1 MVKFAFSPFIFVQDE
16 ASFDASIKALL
27 GRSAYA
33 FDAEG
38 VNLGRSPGSLTV
50 ATIVSLDDP
59 LIHVFDVQVLGAE
72 KVFSRKDP
80 SLAQI
85 LEGDA
90 PIVTF
95 DCRSDS
101 DALFHHFGVR
111 ICNVRDVQVLDQAA
125 RIFNGELPP
134 NRCNYLVRVSVPR
147 LAGMD
152 DVAKRLEAAL
162 PSTLA
167 APHMLDSKAWEKR
180 PLKAD
185 AIEYAAKDVQIIREM
200 HNKAWMMIREKLVS
214 LKSKHGGNHAS
225 PWEAF
230 WSLLED
236 AYVERS
242 MQYVLCSETV
252 LCTQDPLLIHFPLL
266 IVISSLKSTPLLT
279 KGVCQRTTQGVWANS
294 VCALARKNGVEW
306 FAC

>member
-16 ASFDASIKALL
+16 ASFDASINALL

-50 ATIVSLDDP
+50 ATIASLDDP

-72 KVFSRKDP
+72 KGFSRKDP

-85 LEGDA
+85 LERDA

-95 DCRSDS
+95 DCQSDS

-125 RIFNGELPP
+125 RIFIGELPP
-134 NRCNYLVRVSVPR
+134 KRCNYLVRAGVPR
-147 LAGMD
+147 LTGMD

-167 APHMLDSKAWEKR
+167 APHMLDSKAWEIR

-200 HNKAWMMIREKLVS
+200 HNKAWMMIREK
-214 LKSKHGGNHAS
+214 
-225 PWEAF
+225 
-230 WSLLED
+230 
-236 AYVERS
+236 R
-242 MQYVLCSETV
+242 
-252 LCTQDPLLIHFPLL
+252 LI
-266 IVISSLKSTPLLT
+266 
-279 KGVCQRTTQGVWANS
+279 
-294 VCALARKNGVEW
+294 EE
-306 FAC
+306 

>member
-16 ASFDASIKALL
+16 ASFDASINALL

-50 ATIVSLDDP
+50 ATIASLDDP
-59 LIHVFDVQVLGAE
+59 LNHVFVFQVLGAE
-72 KVFSRKDP
+72 KGFSLSRKDP

-85 LEGDA
+85 LERDA

-125 RIFNGELPP
+125 RIFIGELPP
-134 NRCNYLVRVSVPR
+134 KRCNYLVRAGVPR
-147 LAGMD
+147 LTGMD

-185 AIEYAAKDVQIIREM
+185 AIEYAAKDVQIIQEM
-200 HNKAWMMIREKLVS
+200 HNKAWMMIREK
-214 LKSKHGGNHAS
+214 
-225 PWEAF
+225 
-230 WSLLED
+230 
-236 AYVERS
+236 R
-242 MQYVLCSETV
+242 
-252 LCTQDPLLIHFPLL
+252 LI
-266 IVISSLKSTPLLT
+266 
-279 KGVCQRTTQGVWANS
+279 
-294 VCALARKNGVEW
+294 EE
-306 FAC
+306 